1 MHTSRLWMPCLMVAA
16 GLLGMWPLAQAQAQ
30 AQSLLPQG
38 DKALMAQTRDGRQT
52 RIGVV
57 SFTPTTDG
65 ASRVRVKMDHQV
77 MHDHFLSMREFKCL
91 DAADEISCHVVYP
104 YANPGTVTAQD
115 LQWLDHQTLFL
126 YKRPADFGA
135 KLWNGIIFRWQMS
148 AQGLQAEPHAVDLNA
163 ISAPPQRLD
172 VPPYAPQDSEPF
184 APGARW
190 ITRLLI
196 E

>member
-1 MHTSRLWMPCLMVAA
+1 MHTSRPWITCWIVAA
-16 GLLGMWPLAQAQAQ
+16 GLCGMGPWAKAQAP
-30 AQSLLPQG
+30 SPLPQG
-38 DKALMAQTRDGRQT
+38 EKALIAQTRDGRET

-57 SFTPTTDG
+57 SFTPAAEG

-135 KLWNGIIFRWQMS
+135 KLWNGIIFRWRMS
-148 AQGLQAEPHAVDLNA
+148 AQGLQAEPHAVDLNQ
-163 ISAPPQRLD
+163 ISAPPDRLD
-172 VPPYAPQDSEPF
+172 VPPFGLADTEPF
-184 APGARW
+184 APKARW
-190 ITRLLI
+190 ITQLRI

>member
-1 MHTSRLWMPCLMVAA
+1 MLTRRPGIRSLFVWG
-16 GLLGMWPLAQAQAQ
+16 GLCGMGLFVQAQP
-30 AQSLLPQG
+30 LPQG
-38 DKALMAQTRDGRQT
+38 DKALIAQTRDGRET

-57 SFTPTTDG
+57 NFTPTAGG

-115 LQWLDHQTLFL
+115 WQWLDHQTLFL

-135 KLWNGIIFRWQMS
+135 KLWNGIIFRWRLG
-148 AQGLQAEPHAVDLNA
+148 ADGLRAEPQAVDLNQ
-163 ISAPPQRLD
+163 ISAPPARLD
-172 VPPYAPQDSEPF
+172 VPPFGLADSEPF
-184 APGARW
+184 APRARW
-190 ITRLLI
+190 ITQLRI

>member
-1 MHTSRLWMPCLMVAA
+1 MHTSRSWITSWIVAA
-16 GLLGMWPLAQAQAQ
+16 GLCGMGPLAQAQTQ
-30 AQSLLPQG
+30 LPQG
-38 DKALMAQTRDGRQT
+38 DKALIAQTRDGRET

-57 SFTPTTDG
+57 SFKPTG
-65 ASRVRVKMDHQV
+65 EGSRVRVKMDHQV

-91 DAADEISCHVVYP
+91 DAVDEISCHVVYP

-135 KLWNGIIFRWQMS
+135 KLWNGIIFRWRMS
-148 AQGLQAEPHAVDLNA
+148 AQGLLAEPHAVDLNQ
-163 ISAPPQRLD
+163 ISAPPDRLD
-172 VPPYAPQDSEPF
+172 VPPFSLADTEPF
-184 APGARW
+184 APKARW
-190 ITRLLI
+190 ITQLRM

>member
-1 MHTSRLWMPCLMVAA
+1 MRTRRPWMRCLIVLA
-16 GLLGMWPLAQAQAQ
+16 GLYGMGPLAYAQVQ
-30 AQSLLPQG
+30 LPQG
-38 DKALMAQTRDGRQT
+38 DKALIAQTRDGREA

-57 SFTPTTDG
+57 SFTPTADG

-115 LQWLDHQTLFL
+115 WQWLDHQTLFL

-135 KLWNGIIFRWQMS
+135 KLWNGIIFRWRLTER
-148 AQGLQAEPHAVDLNA
+148 GLRAESQAVDLNQ
-163 ISAPPQRLD
+163 ISAPPDRLD
-172 VPPYAPQDSEPF
+172 VPPFGLTDSEPF
-184 APGARW
+184 APKARW
-190 ITRLLI
+190 ITQLRI

>member
-1 MHTSRLWMPCLMVAA
+1 MHTRRPGIRNLLVGA
-16 GLLGMWPLAQAQAQ
+16 GLCGMGLLAQAQP
-30 AQSLLPQG
+30 LPQG
-38 DKALMAQTRDGRQT
+38 DKALIAQTRDGRET

-57 SFTPTTDG
+57 NFWPTADG

-104 YANPGTVTAQD
+104 YANPATVTAQD
-115 LQWLDHQTLFL
+115 WQWLDHQTLFL

-135 KLWNGIIFRWQMS
+135 KLWNGIIFRWRLG
-148 AQGLQAEPHAVDLNA
+148 ADGLRAEPQAVDLNQ
-163 ISAPPQRLD
+163 ISAPPARLD
-172 VPPYAPQDSEPF
+172 VPPFGLADSEAFAPQ
-184 APGARW
+184 ARW
-190 ITRLLI
+190 ITQLRI